1 METGFRFCFEE
12 IYLKFESVNECSLP
26 IGWYLLV
33 TGPTEVYK
41 NVGSVTLG
49 SICSMDAERSFLKH
63 RSKIRGDRTY
73 IE

>member
-1 METGFRFCFEE
+1 MNAVF
-12 IYLKFESVNECSLP
+12 N
-26 IGWYLLV
+26 GWYLLV

>member
-41 NVGSVTLG
+41 NVGSV
-49 SICSMDAERSFLKH
+49 ICSMDAERSFLKH
-63 RSKIRGDRTY
+63 RSKIRGDRDRTY